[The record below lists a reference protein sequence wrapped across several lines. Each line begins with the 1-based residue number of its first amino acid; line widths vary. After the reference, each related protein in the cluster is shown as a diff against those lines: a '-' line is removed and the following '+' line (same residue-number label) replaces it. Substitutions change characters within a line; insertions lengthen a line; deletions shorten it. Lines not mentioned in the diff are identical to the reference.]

1 MELNLNMETEKLNIE
16 QIQKKE
22 NDALKEFIIM
32 IWMTNPKHENVKVI
46 LDDGQIKFSLK
57 YDRFYQIMFDTLT
70 DLIKDS
76 SVMGTLNFIKNS
88 LSTYGGIYYLN
99 KSTNEYRQLTNT
111 PGIEHLRPID
121 IMNTTVAQV
130 QAEKESKMTLFEK
143 SKQDSK
149 LFFDKIFGQT
159 FHLTGTTN
167 YQKFYGHE

>member
-1 MELNLNMETEKLNIE
+1 MEITEKPNLV
-16 QIQKKE
+16 QIQEKE

-32 IWMTNPKHENVKVI
+32 IWMTNPKREVVKVI
-46 LDDGQIKFSLK
+46 LDDGQIRFSLK
-57 YDRFYQIMFDTLT
+57 YDRFYKIMFDTLT

-76 SVMGTLNFIKNS
+76 SVMGTLNFIKES
-88 LSTYGGIYYLN
+88 LNTYGGIYYLN
-99 KSTNEYRQLTNT
+99 KSNNEYRQLTNT

-121 IMNTTVAQV
+121 IANNTLAQAK
-130 QAEKESKMTLFEK
+130 AEKEAKMDLFEK

-149 LFFDKIFGQT
+149 TFFDKIFGKT